1 MIYINRGFTAMI
13 PTEDKPKEDNY
24 FKNEFK
30 FKILNKEFIISFKV
44 NNVKE

>member
-1 MIYINRGFTAMI
+1 MI
-13 PTEDKPKEDNY
+13 PTEDKPQEDNY